1 MEGIGNTLAQHLK
14 ALDYR
19 AQRQNLLASN
29 LANADTPGYKAKDL
43 TFPDQMRAAQGAQLP
58 MTATHPG
65 HVSMPNTG
73 AASAV
78 VYRRPSQQSIDGNTV
93 DTQQEMA
100 IFTDNSL
107 KMEAALKG
115 LNHEFKQIA
124 ISLEN

>member
-19 AQRQNLLASN
+19 AQRQNVLASN
-29 LANADTPGYKAKDL
+29 LANADTPGYKAADL
-43 TFPDQMRAAQGAQLP
+43 TFPDQMRAAQGAALP
-58 MTATHPG
+58 MAATHAG
-65 HVSMPNTG
+65 HVSMPMAGPN
-73 AASAV
+73 SAV
-78 VYRRPSQQSIDGNTV
+78 VYRRPSQQSIDSNTV

-115 LNHEFKQIA
+115 MSHEIKLMN